1 MRRDTAH
8 RRAIEMGI
16 ELNQITK
23 EVNMLVTI
31 AVVLGVLWLLG
42 IVVIHIASPLF
53 HILLIVAVI
62 VFIYDLVTRRRGA

>member
-1 MRRDTAH
+1 LRRDTAH